1 MQHPA
6 DSNTGLV
13 LALSASVFW
22 TVTPIFLASA
32 GRRIG
37 AYHVNILRLGIAGT
51 AIVLIAGG
59 YLIGKG
65 SCAAASVP
73 ASGFLWLSLS
83 GIAGLVV
90 GDMLYIRALTMLGPR
105 RTTQMLTLAPIV
117 PVVIAWIFI
126 GERLGWPVLAGI
138 AMIIGGITY
147 TAAYEVDPASG
158 GATGEPGREPGRFS
172 LKGFSIAVGGTLFHG
187 SGAVMARQAFLSAP
201 GIDPVLATAVR
212 VVSSAIVMCF
222 FAVCTGGFFT
232 AVKRLQS
239 RPVLLRVSMAALSGP
254 VIGMFFYVSAF
265 KYTPA
270 GIVTTLSGLSPILI
284 LPIIAFRYRVKIRRG
299 ALIGT
304 LFAIAGVA
312 ITALVK

>member
-1 MQHPA
+1 MQHTA
-6 DSNTGLV
+6 QSNTGLF
-13 LALSASVFW
+13 LALSASFFW
-22 TVTPIFLASA
+22 TVTPIFLAAA

-37 AYHVNILRLGIAGT
+37 AYHVNILRLGMAG
-51 AIVLIAGG
+51 AALALIAAG

-65 SCAAASVP
+65 GCAAVSIPP
-73 ASGFLWLSLS
+73 AGFFWLTLS

-90 GDMLYIRALTMLGPR
+90 GDILYIRALTMIGPR

-117 PVVIAWIFI
+117 PVAIAWIFI
-126 GERLGWPVLAGI
+126 GERLAWPVLAGI

-147 TAAYEVDPASG
+147 TAAYEG
-158 GATGEPGREPGRFS
+158 GPERGAETGEPGRFS
-172 LKGFSIAVGGTLFHG
+172 LKGVFIAIAGTFFHG

-201 GIDPVLATAVR
+201 GMDPVLATAVR
-212 VVSSAIVMCF
+212 VVSAAIILCV
-222 FAVCTGGFFT
+222 FALCTGGLFS
-232 AVKRLQS
+232 AVKHLQS
-239 RPVLLRVSMAALSGP
+239 PPVLLRVSLGAISGP
-254 VIGMFFYVSAF
+254 VIGMLFYVSAF

-284 LPIIAFRYRVKIRRG
+284 LPIIAFRYRVKIRKE

-304 LFAIAGVA
+304 LLAIAGVA